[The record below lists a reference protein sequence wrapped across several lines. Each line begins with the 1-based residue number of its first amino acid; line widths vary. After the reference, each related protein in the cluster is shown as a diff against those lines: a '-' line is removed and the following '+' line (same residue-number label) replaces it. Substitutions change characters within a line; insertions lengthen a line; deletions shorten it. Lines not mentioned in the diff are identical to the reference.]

1 MELKDQIQK
10 YFKLTD
16 KEKSDVLVQIIR
28 IYTSQNQI
36 KYNGFMKVRDL
47 IDIDIEIYKEDD
59 EFELVQAL
67 TDIKEAITQLED
79 EIRNGLIRTTSH

>member
-67 TDIKEAITQLED
+67 TDIKEAIAQLEN
-79 EIRNGLIRTTSH
+79 EIRKGLE

>member
-16 KEKSDVLVQIIR
+16 KEKSDVLGQIIH

-36 KYNGFMKVRDL
+36 KYNGLMKVGDL
-47 IDIDIEIYKEDD
+47 IDIDIEIYKEHD

-67 TDIKEAITQLED
+67 TDIKEAIA
-79 EIRNGLIRTTSH
+79 EIEQEMRNGLE

>member
-10 YFKLTD
+10 YFKLNN

-36 KYNGFMKVRDL
+36 KYNGLMKVRDL
-47 IDIDIEIYKEDD
+47 IDIDIEIYKEHD

-67 TDIKEAITQLED
+67 TDIKEAIAELED
-79 EIRNGLIRTTSH
+79 EIRKELE

>member
-10 YFKLTD
+10 YFKLSD

-36 KYNGFMKVRDL
+36 KYNGLMKIRDL
-47 IDIDIEIYKEDD
+47 IDIDIEIYKEED

-67 TDIKEAITQLED
+67 TDIKEAIA
-79 EIRNGLIRTTSH
+79 EIEQEMRNGLE

>member
-36 KYNGFMKVRDL
+36 KYNGFMKVRDR

-67 TDIKEAITQLED
+67 TDIKEAIAQLEN
-79 EIRNGLIRTTSH
+79 EIRKGLE

>member
-1 MELKDQIQK
+1 MELKEQIHK

-36 KYNGFMKVRDL
+36 KYNGLMSVRDL
-47 IDIDIEIYKEDD
+47 IDIDIEIYKEEDQ
-59 EFELVQAL
+59 FELVQAL
-67 TDIKEAITQLED
+67 TDIKQAIAEIED
-79 EIRNGLIRTTSH
+79 EIRNGLE

>member
-10 YFKLTD
+10 YFKLSD

-36 KYNGFMKVRDL
+36 KYNGLMKIRDL
-47 IDIDIEIYKEDD
+47 IDIDIEIYKEGD

-67 TDIKEAITQLED
+67 TDIKEAIA
-79 EIRNGLIRTTSH
+79 EIEQEMRNGLE

>member
-10 YFKLTD
+10 YFKLSD

-67 TDIKEAITQLED
+67 TDIKEAIAQLEN
-79 EIRNGLIRTTSH
+79 EIRKGLE

>member
-79 EIRNGLIRTTSH
+79 EIRNGLE

>member
-16 KEKSDVLVQIIR
+16 EEKSDVLVQIIR

-79 EIRNGLIRTTSH
+79 EIRNGI

>member
-10 YFKLTD
+10 YFKLSD

-36 KYNGFMKVRDL
+36 KYNGLMRVRDL

-67 TDIKEAITQLED
+67 TDIKEAIA
-79 EIRNGLIRTTSH
+79 EIEQEMRNGLE

>member
-16 KEKSDVLVQIIR
+16 EEKSDVLVQIIR

-67 TDIKEAITQLED
+67 TDIKEAIAQLEN
-79 EIRNGLIRTTSH
+79 EIRKGLE

>member
-10 YFKLTD
+10 YFKLSD

-36 KYNGFMKVRDL
+36 KYNGLMKVGDL
-47 IDIDIEIYKEDD
+47 IDIDIEIYKEHD

-67 TDIKEAITQLED
+67 TDIKEAIAEIED
-79 EIRNGLIRTTSH
+79 EIRKELE

>member
-16 KEKSDVLVQIIR
+16 EEKSDVLVQIIR

-67 TDIKEAITQLED
+67 TDIKEAIAQLED
-79 EIRNGLIRTTSH
+79 EIRNGI

>member
-1 MELKDQIQK
+1 MELQDQIQK

-16 KEKSDVLVQIIR
+16 VEKSDVLVQIIR

-67 TDIKEAITQLED
+67 TDIKEAIAQLEN
-79 EIRNGLIRTTSH
+79 EIRKGLE

>member
-16 KEKSDVLVQIIR
+16 EEKSDVLVQIIR
-28 IYTSQNQI
+28 IYTSQNHI

-67 TDIKEAITQLED
+67 TDIKEAIAQLED
-79 EIRNGLIRTTSH
+79 EIRNGI